1 MLRQAIGENI
11 AAQRVRADLTLDE
24 VARSLDLAGRLVVWR
39 WEAGLRMPDVETLVR
54 LARVLGCKPARF
66 FDGIE

>member
-1 MLRQAIGENI
+1 MRCAIGANI
-11 AAQRVRADLTLDE
+11 AAQRLRADLTLEE
-24 VARSLDLAGRLVVWR
+24 VAARLGLGGRLVVWR
-39 WEAGLRMPDVETLVR
+39 WEAGQRMPDLETLVR